1 MEVEGEVSHE
11 DSYLIMDNNDLDLVA
26 RDYEELKRSTVDGVN
41 PNLSSQNLLQKH
53 NFNTSK

>member
-1 MEVEGEVSHE
+1 MEVEGEVSNE

-41 PNLSSQNLLQKH
+41 PNLSS
-53 NFNTSK
+53 